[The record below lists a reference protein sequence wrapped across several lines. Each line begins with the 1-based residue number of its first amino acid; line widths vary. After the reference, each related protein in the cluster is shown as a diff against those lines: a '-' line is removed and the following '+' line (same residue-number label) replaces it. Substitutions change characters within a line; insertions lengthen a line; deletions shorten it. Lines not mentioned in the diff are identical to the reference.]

1 MATIDQTGYA
11 PFFINSYVQAQ
22 LREFN
27 VLSGQEQL
35 EMILPV
41 TPTSVDELYDNF
53 IGAPG
58 VESPLLIIYDR
69 MARYRPSPFYRH
81 KREQLI
87 YSLHSNK
94 LETIYDA
101 TRVILE
107 ALDRMD
113 ASGEDVNRWVKDNPD
128 LTPKNVFFHSFK
140 AFQVDETRDVLELAS
155 VRVGFVN
162 KIIIE
167 YDYHTTDSY
176 YA

>member
-11 PFFINSYVQAQ
+11 PLFINKY
-22 LREFN
+22 
-27 VLSGQEQL
+27 VLSQL
-35 EMILPV
+35 EEFGVITGNDLIDPIV
-41 TPTSVDELYDNF
+41 PATNPTSIIELYDNF
-53 IGAPG
+53 IGS
-58 VESPLLIIYDR
+58 ESPLLVIYDR

-87 YSLHSNK
+87 YSLHSDS
-94 LETIYDA
+94 LDTIYNA

>member
-11 PFFINSYVQAQ
+11 PLFINKYVLAQ
-22 LREFN
+22 LEEFGVITGN
-27 VLSGQEQL
+27 DLIDPIV
-35 EMILPV
+35 PA
-41 TPTSVDELYDNF
+41 TNPTSIIELYDNF
-53 IGAPG
+53 IGS
-58 VESPLLIIYDR
+58 ESPLLIIYDR

-87 YSLHSNK
+87 YSLHSDS
-94 LETIYDA
+94 LDTIYNA